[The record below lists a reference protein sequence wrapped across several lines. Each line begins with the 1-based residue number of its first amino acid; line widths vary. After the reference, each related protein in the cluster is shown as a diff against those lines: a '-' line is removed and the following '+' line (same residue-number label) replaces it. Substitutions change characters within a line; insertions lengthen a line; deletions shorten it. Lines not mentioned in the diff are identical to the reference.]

1 MSRQPHPPPPRAI
14 DAVRGRKRAQ
24 KGMHMKGNGLRFGM
38 GLAAVATA
46 MMLLGGCS
54 NNKKQSELAMQE
66 AAELREANER
76 MDQSLR
82 DKDARIA
89 DLETRLANST
99 PAGAP
104 VVTAAPAPTNWQ
116 PPAQGFASPVQDA
129 PSDFVQQSNGDLVAT
144 LAGNVLF
151 DSGRATI
158 KDSAKKQLDRIARE
172 IRGQHR
178 GAAIRVEGHTDSDPI
193 RRSKWASNDALSQ
206 ARADAVKSYLSKAGV
221 PTSKMESIGY
231 GSSKPKSS
239 KAASRRVEIVISK

>member
-1 MSRQPHPPPPRAI
+1 
-14 DAVRGRKRAQ
+14 
-24 KGMHMKGNGLRFGM
+24 
-38 GLAAVATA
+38 
-46 MMLLGGCS
+46 
-54 NNKKQSELAMQE
+54 
-66 AAELREANER
+66 
-76 MDQSLR
+76 
-82 DKDARIA
+82 
-89 DLETRLANST
+89 
-99 PAGAP
+99 
-104 VVTAAPAPTNWQ
+104 
-116 PPAQGFASPVQDA
+116 VQDA

>member
-1 MSRQPHPPPPRAI
+1 
-14 DAVRGRKRAQ
+14 
-24 KGMHMKGNGLRFGM
+24 MHMKGNGLRFGM
-38 GLAAVATA
+38 GLAAVASA

-54 NNKKQSELAMQE
+54 NNKKQSELALQE

-82 DKDARIA
+82 EKDARIA

-104 VVTAAPAPTNWQ
+104 VVTAAPAQTNWQ
-116 PPAQGFASPVQDA
+116 PPAQTFAAP
-129 PSDFVQQSNGDLVAT
+129 PSDGPSEFTQQSNGDLVAT

-158 KDSAKKQLDRIARE
+158 KDSAKRQLDRIARE
-172 IRGQHR
+172 IRSQHR

-206 ARADAVKSYLSKAGV
+206 ARADAVKSYLAKAGV

-231 GSSKPKSS
+231 GSSKPKST
-239 KAASRRVEIVISK
+239 KAASRRVEVVITK

>member
-1 MSRQPHPPPPRAI
+1 
-14 DAVRGRKRAQ
+14 
-24 KGMHMKGNGLRFGM
+24 MKGNGLRFGM
-38 GLAAVATA
+38 GLAAVASA

-66 AAELREANER
+66 AAELREQNATLE
-76 MDQSLR
+76 QSTR

-89 DLETRLANST
+89 DLETRLANCT

-104 VVTAAPAPTNWQ
+104 VVQAAPVQANWQ
-116 PPAQGFASPVQDA
+116 PPAQGFAAPVQ
-129 PSDFVQQSNGDLVAT
+129 SGTSEFIEQSNGDLVAT

-151 DSGRATI
+151 DSGKTTI
-158 KDSAKKQLDRIARE
+158 KDSAKRQLDRIARE

-178 GAAIRVEGHTDSDPI
+178 GAAIRIEGHTDSDPI

-206 ARADAVKSYLSKAGV
+206 ARADAVKSYLAKAGV

-239 KAASRRVEIVISK
+239 KAASRRVEVVITK